1 MKGSS
6 PWTMTPTQP
15 LSPSCLTPAPA
26 LQPLDPLVST
36 ICYTCIYNYVL
47 CVFFCLCVCVCE
59 FICGKQNVTITSVD
73 AGASLGA
80 SLRELAAV

>member
-26 LQPLDPLVST
+26 LQPLDPLVSA
-36 ICYTCIYNYVL
+36 YMYML
-47 CVFFCLCVCVCE
+47 CVYVYVCLSDHVCV
-59 FICGKQNVTITSVD
+59 SV
-73 AGASLGA
+73 
-80 SLRELAAV
+80 

>member
-26 LQPLDPLVST
+26 LQPLDPLVSAYMYML
-36 ICYTCIYNYVL
+36 CVYVYVCLSDHVCVFALCVYMYGCLYVL
-47 CVFFCLCVCVCE
+47 ALW
-59 FICGKQNVTITSVD
+59 G
-73 AGASLGA
+73 
-80 SLRELAAV
+80 

>member
-1 MKGSS
+1 MKGLS

-36 ICYTCIYNYVL
+36 RLMYTPFYYLYVCAL
-47 CVFFCLCVCVCE
+47 HV
-59 FICGKQNVTITSVD
+59 
-73 AGASLGA
+73 
-80 SLRELAAV
+80 

>member
-26 LQPLDPLVST
+26 LQPLDPLVSA
-36 ICYTCIYNYVL
+36 YMYML
-47 CVFFCLCVCVCE
+47 CVYVYVCLSDHVCVC
-59 FICGKQNVTITSVD
+59 IVYVHVWLSVCIV
-73 AGASLGA
+73 
-80 SLRELAAV
+80 LALWG